1 MHYNSLKYGT
11 LTYVTLQNVT
21 ATLQYHSLKPRHVT
35 TIDNTDT
42 VYRIENIVADSRDLY
57 TPITLKLQMLQL
69 HIAQKFTITNS

>member
-1 MHYNSLKYGT
+1 MHYNSLKYGA

-21 ATLQYHSLKPRHVT
+21 ATLQYHRLKPRHMT
-35 TIDNTDT
+35 TIDNTYT